1 MSGAIAYYENE
12 KAAVLAPEFR
22 RRHGALD
29 SFEIVSGL
37 YRRIAACCPDATLLQ
52 KITFIELQ
60 LRLPELLL
68 MRADK
73 MAMANGVEVRVPFLD
88 RDLVDFAL
96 SVDDGFKLRNGVSK
110 EPVKRLAARFVGV
123 ESVYRPKVGFGVPI
137 MDWFNSDLGSHM
149 RSLLGEDRAFVEQY
163 FNVDWLQC
171 RLNRN
176 TRTPNEALQLW
187 VIYNLLNWRR
197 GLPVAPRRAVA

>member
-12 KAAVLAPEFR
+12 KAQILAPDFR
-22 RRHGALD
+22 RRFRALD
-29 SFEIVSGL
+29 SFDVVSDL
-37 YRRIAACCPDATLLQ
+37 YRRIEERCPDATLLQ

-68 MRADK
+68 MRVDK

-96 SVDDGFKLRNGVSK
+96 SVDQGFKLRNGVSK
-110 EPVKRLAARFVGV
+110 EPVKRFASRFLAADD
-123 ESVYRPKVGFGVPI
+123 VYRPKVGFGVPI
-137 MDWFNSDLGSHM
+137 RDWFNSELGSHL
-149 RSLLGEDRAFVEQY
+149 RNLALEDRAFAETY
-163 FNVDWLQC
+163 FNFDLLQR
-171 RLNRN
+171 RLSRR
-176 TRTPNEALQLW
+176 TRTVNEAFQLW

-197 GLPVAPRRAVA
+197 GLLSPGPAF